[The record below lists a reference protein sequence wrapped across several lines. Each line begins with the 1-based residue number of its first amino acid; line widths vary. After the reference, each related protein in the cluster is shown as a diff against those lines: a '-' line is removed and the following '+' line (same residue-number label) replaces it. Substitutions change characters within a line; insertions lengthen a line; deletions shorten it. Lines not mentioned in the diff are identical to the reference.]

1 MTMIIPSLPLSII
14 GIKLDSNGLRWPHA
28 CLGPIWNRTGRP
40 FGIWWP
46 KLAQDLVWGHC
57 IRICSS
63 LNNSFTSLGDE
74 QLAAC
79 ASFRSKETGVCNIEV
94 YRTGRCTCDSRRI
107 KPICFYIASVVE
119 ECDLQELVVY
129 CLVTFRT
136 CMSEFVHAWCDTH
149 ISCKCLTAGGHD
161 FYSTERGR
169 SHNRAFRDV
178 TCYVSLTCF
187 KVMTV

>member
-63 LNNSFTSLGDE
+63 LNNAFTSLGDE
-74 QLAAC
+74 HMAAF
-79 ASFRSKETGVCNIEV
+79 ASFRSKESCVCNIED
-94 YRTGRCTCDSRRI
+94 YRTGRCSCDSRWI
-107 KPICFYIASVVE
+107 NPICFYITNVVE
-119 ECDLQELVVY
+119 KGDL
-129 CLVTFRT
+129 
-136 CMSEFVHAWCDTH
+136 
-149 ISCKCLTAGGHD
+149 LTAAGHD

-178 TCYVSLTCF
+178 TCYVSLTCSQGCDRL
-187 KVMTV
+187 VLNTCMGITTVLSRC